1 MIIIYTFS
9 KYYLIDPHDPLIILL
24 DLIYKQQIHYSIAIV
39 FLYMIQSMSFRTL
52 FFYKKIKQKKI
63 QVRNF
68 SMNKI

>member
-1 MIIIYTFS
+1 MITIYTFS

-68 SMNKI
+68 SMYKI

>member
-24 DLIYKQQIHYSIAIV
+24 DLIYKQQIHYSIEIV